1 MLSIGY
7 TAFKYCLYRVP
18 ISEGFR
24 CGIRVLVTVDEFD
37 VRKNFASPRYDLREW
52 NVFIGLSV
60 TIFHGKF
67 RIKRLGILGLV
78 ASGVRT
84 ESDMKYCFTNI
95 AYLAFFICFFLYI
108 ARKVY
113 RKSGIAASFVFF
125 IDEFRVLCRRSVAQH
140 IIYYCLLLLFDCLIF
155 TCSHDHCHISFLLY
169 KYKS

>member
-67 RIKRLGILGLV
+67 RIKRFGISGLV

-95 AYLAFFICFFLYI
+95 AYLAFFYMLFPFYRAKSVSKIRNCGQFCFF
-108 ARKVY
+108 Y
-113 RKSGIAASFVFF
+113 RRISNIVSKIG
-125 IDEFRVLCRRSVAQH
+125 RSTH
-140 IIYYCLLLLFDCLIF
+140 YLLLFI
-155 TCSHDHCHISFLLY
+155 III
-169 KYKS
+169 

>member
-1 MLSIGY
+1 MAGDCLLRKERRKKTKGFFSFFLAFPSFLFPLDSQSKTADEVSMLSIGY

-67 RIKRLGILGLV
+67 RIKRFGISGLV

-95 AYLAFFICFFLYI
+95 AYLAFFYMLFPF
-108 ARKVY
+108 Y
-113 RKSGIAASFVFF
+113 RAKSVSKIRNCG
-125 IDEFRVLCRRSVAQH
+125 
-140 IIYYCLLLLFDCLIF
+140 
-155 TCSHDHCHISFLLY
+155 
-169 KYKS
+169 